1 MLRPTCAAAIFAAAL
16 LSGCSGQRTLSK
28 DKLKSTATEVISI
41 AAEAE
46 LFAAAAAQHH
56 VPTNYVEGHPE
67 YLRKQAQEIAKE
79 LAEGHAELSV
89 AAQFDQLRNEV
100 TQLIKTLNGLPANST
115 DPGWQQSQSQLN
127 DIRSKAEAIRQR
139 L

>member
-1 MLRPTCAAAIFAAAL
+1 MLRPTCAAVIFAAAL
-16 LSGCSGQRTLSK
+16 LSGCSGQRTLNNE
-28 DKLKSTATEVISI
+28 KLKSAATEVISI

-56 VPTNYVEGHPE
+56 VPTKYVEGHPE
-67 YLRKQAQEIAKE
+67 YLRKQAQEIAKK
-79 LAEGHAELSV
+79 LAEGHAELRVSV
-89 AAQFDQLRNEV
+89 QFDELRNEV
-100 TQLIKTLNGLPANST
+100 SKLIKTLDGLPANST